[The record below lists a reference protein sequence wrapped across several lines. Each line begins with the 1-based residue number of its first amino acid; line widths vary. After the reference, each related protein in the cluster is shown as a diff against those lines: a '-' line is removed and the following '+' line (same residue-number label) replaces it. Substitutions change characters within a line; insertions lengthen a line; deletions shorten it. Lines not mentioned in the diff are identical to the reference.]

1 MRLAPALRSLA
12 RFAAVPR
19 RSLAQH
25 QGLQIRCLHSS
36 TQFFSSAASQLVE
49 CLEGEIRAEKEL
61 ESQSLSQASFPGF
74 NVTTNGAEVRLTK
87 KHGNEDILVIF
98 NVNHS
103 VDVNEDA
110 EGEAPDAAPVPVA
123 LPPFQVEITKGPERL
138 CFHLEVC
145 EGANQQYDFAVE
157 EFYIANAAKGNEE
170 DVASHVYA
178 SSGQYIDSNLH
189 DLLFVRYL
197 EERGLDT
204 HFCNT
209 LVQYATHYEHSQYV
223 GLLNK
228 IKEFVTK

>member
-1 MRLAPALRSLA
+1 MRIAVALRSLA
-12 RFAAVPR
+12 RVATQP
-19 RSLAQH
+19 SLVVVKR
-25 QGLQIRCLHSS
+25 GSMQIRAL
-36 TQFFSSAASQLVE
+36 TTTAQRFSGVSSQLAE
-49 CLEGEIRAEKEL
+49 CLDGEIRAEKEL
-61 ESQSLSQASFPGF
+61 ESQSLSQTSFPGF
-74 NVTTNGAEVRLTK
+74 NISTNGAEVRLTK
-87 KHGNEDILVIF
+87 KHGNEDILVVF

-103 VDVNEDA
+103 VDVNEDG
-110 EGEAPDAAPVPVA
+110 EGQVPEAAPVPVA
-123 LPPFQVEITKGPERL
+123 LPPFQVEITKGGERL
-138 CFHLEVC
+138 CFHLELC
-145 EGANQQYDFAVE
+145 EGENQQYDFAVE
-157 EFYIANAAKGNEE
+157 EFYIAPAAKANEE

-228 IKEFVTK
+228 IKAFVSK